1 MLIEFTR
8 HSETTIGRF
17 KIGSVVDLP
26 KAEAAS
32 LVQAKKA
39 IYVEFLVEEIEQP
52 VEDEDG
58 CRD

>member
-8 HSETTIGRF
+8 HSDTSFGRI
-17 KIGSVVDLP
+17 KIGTVVDLP

-32 LVQAKKA
+32 LVKANKA
-39 IYVEFLVEEIEQP
+39 IYVESLVEEIEQP
-52 VEDEDG
+52 IEDEDG